1 MLLSALKMDASIVP
15 CVLIANIFKVRNI
28 LECIYSEREGRLVS
42 CPDTKSKNQEVANL
56 LNLIGL

>member
-15 CVLIANIFKVRNI
+15 CALIANIFKVRNI

-42 CPDTKSKNQEVANL
+42 CPDTKSKKSRS
-56 LNLIGL
+56 G